1 MRNIFRRSVF
11 SVLLVAVFAAGFVS
25 CDLDD
30 DDNSNKK
37 PKDADYSIV
46 VRFDETK
53 INVKKGFIDKEKI
66 ENNSEVKAYETLTV
80 EPKLSS
86 GKTVDY
92 WKINGAKDSGKNVK
106 GFTVNMLTKDDC
118 ISQDESYV
126 YAIEFV
132 ERDLYTVTINYDN
145 TYVECKAGSG
155 ISSKVIESGETV
167 SEADASTIYFNL
179 KEDKITSDWKGDA
192 KTYVYGYSLDGG
204 TTEVYYPTT
213 YSRRFYSLALADFKD
228 KTINFKLLTRT
239 AESTT
244 VSFGSE
250 LKVTKKCYN
259 RNDEIDIKTEDVTS
273 GSTPIYEGEIIEIN
287 LASGEK
293 ADPEKIYVNGT
304 CLNEYRRCP
313 FLCDGKG
320 GTLKI
325 IYSSS
330 KKIKPAKDGT
340 FLIEYRN

>member
-11 SVLLVAVFAAGFVS
+11 SVLLAAVFAAGFVS

-37 PKDADYSIV
+37 PKDADYSII

-92 WKINGAKDSGKNVK
+92 WKINGVKDSGKNVK

-118 ISQDESYV
+118 ISQDGSYV
-126 YAIEFV
+126 YAIEFE
-132 ERDLYTVTINYDN
+132 ERDLYTVTVNYDS
-145 TYVECKAGSG
+145 TYVECIAGSG
-155 ISSKVIESGETV
+155 ISSKAVESGETV

-192 KTYVYGYSLDGG
+192 KTYVYGYSLDGA
-204 TTEVYYPTT
+204 EVYYPTT
-213 YSRRFYSLALADFKD
+213 YSRRFYSLALADLKD
-228 KTINFKLLTRT
+228 KIINFKLLTKT
-239 AESTT
+239 AKSTT
-244 VSFGSE
+244 VSFDSK

-259 RNDEIDIKTEDVTS
+259 RNDDFEIKKEDVKS
-273 GSTPIYEGEIIEIN
+273 GSTPIYEGELIEIN

-304 CLNEYRRCP
+304 CLNDYRRCP
-313 FLCDGKG
+313 FLCDGKDG
-320 GTLKI
+320 ALKI

-330 KKIKPAKDGT
+330 KKIELAKDGT
-340 FLIEYRN
+340 FLIEYKN

>member
-1 MRNIFRRSVF
+1 MKNIFRRSVF
-11 SVLLVAVFAAGFVS
+11 SVLLAAVFAAGFVS
-25 CDLDD
+25 CNLDD

-37 PKDADYSIV
+37 PKDADYSII

-80 EPKLSS
+80 EPILSS

-118 ISQDESYV
+118 ISQDGSYV
-126 YAIEFV
+126 YAIEFE
-132 ERDLYTVTINYDN
+132 ERDLYTVTVNYDN
-145 TYVECKAGSG
+145 TYVECKAGSS
-155 ISSKVIESGETV
+155 ISSKVIENGNTV
-167 SEADASTIYFNL
+167 SEADASTIYFKL
-179 KEDKITSDWKGDA
+179 KEDKITSDWK
-192 KTYVYGYSLDGG
+192 KNTNTYVYGYSLDDG

-213 YSRRFYSLALADFKD
+213 YSKRFYSLALADFKD
-228 KTINFKLLTRT
+228 KTINFKLLTQT
-239 AESTT
+239 AKSTT
-244 VSFGSE
+244 VSFGDE

-259 RNDEIDIKTEDVTS
+259 RNDDFEIKTENVTS
-273 GSTPIYEGEIIEIN
+273 GSTLIYEGELIEIK

-304 CLNEYRRCP
+304 CLNDYRRCP
-313 FLCDGKG
+313 FLCDGKDG
-320 GTLKI
+320 DLKI

-330 KKIKPAKDGT
+330 KKIEPKDGT
-340 FLIEYRN
+340 FKIEYRN